1 MFEPQ
6 PPSLKEVIK
15 KFQLSTKQSL
25 GQNFILD
32 QQLTDKIVRKANLF
46 GNINAIEIGP
56 GPGGLTRSILSSDKV
71 ISYYG
76 IEVDQRCYPLL
87 EELFP
92 FYNQPCELIKEDA
105 LKVDLHLLGDAPRAV
120 LANLPYNVSTVILI
134 KLLKNITEFE
144 SLTLMFQKE
153 VATRILSDKG
163 SKEYGRL
170 SVMAQWVC
178 DIELCFDIPPQAF
191 VPAPKVV
198 STVVKFVPKKDM
210 KLDFLKA
217 NWEHM
222 EKVVAA
228 AFQQRRK
235 MLRQSLKTIFGSD
248 VGMKLENIGIDPT
261 LRAENLSVNAF
272 FQISKML

>member
-1 MFEPQ
+1 MKEF
-6 PPSLKEVIK
+6 PPSLKDIIK

-32 QQLTDKIVRKANLF
+32 QQLTDKIVRKANLSEK
-46 GNINAIEIGP
+46 ITAIEIGP
-56 GPGGLTRSILSSDKV
+56 GPGGLTRSILSSDQV
-71 ISYYG
+71 LNYYG
-76 IEVDQRCYPLL
+76 IEIDQRCYPLL

-92 FYNQPCELIKEDA
+92 FYEQQCELIQEDA
-105 LKVDLHLLGDAPRAV
+105 LKIDLHEIGLAPRAV

-134 KLLKNITEFE
+134 KLLKKISEFE

-153 VATRILSDKG
+153 VATRICAKIG
-163 SKEYGRL
+163 TKEYGRL

-198 STVVKFVPKKDM
+198 STVVRFVPKSEVEI
-210 KLDFLKA
+210 DFL
-217 NWEHM
+217 NQHWERM
-222 EKVVAA
+222 EKVVAC

-235 MLRQSLKTIFGSD
+235 MLRQSLKAIFGSNTEA
-248 VGMKLENIGIDPT
+248 KLESVQIKPT
-261 LRAENLSVNAF
+261 LRAENLTVSEF
-272 FQISKML
+272 FKISQL